1 MNEKDFYPNDIS
13 PTEEEIVYINLR
25 ASFLASIET
34 HKQRVNLI
42 LYINQPNVRKEY
54 SDLQWKVGKL
64 LEAISRSKG
73 ELTLST

>member
-64 LEAISRSKG
+64 LEAISRSKDA
-73 ELTLST
+73 LTLST